1 MLIEGPF
8 TLAAVDDD
16 SALGRELQLSF
27 TEGFRTL
34 SPRERARAFEDYLE
48 RLEAQLAEMDE
59 DAADRPGMLAVQQIA
74 EELLPHIIA
83 DEIPLEQTIVI
94 EIRPESPLMNFVMA
108 APADEH

>member
-8 TLAAVDDD
+8 TLTAIDDD

-34 SPRERARAFEDYLE
+34 SPRDRARAFEDYLAG
-48 RLEAQLAEMDE
+48 LGVQLSKLDE
-59 DAADRPGMLAVQQIA
+59 NAADRRGMLAVQQIA

-94 EIRPESPLMNFVMA
+94 EIRPDSPLMSFVTA
-108 APADEH
+108 APDNPQ